1 LESFPYR
8 VVTSFR
14 RPGRMAPGPAS
25 SRFSAPTTTSLEL
38 APIAVVR
45 PGPPRFRSQVFS
57 TSQRFPGTSEL
68 GDLVSCRRR
77 PWGSPFRALLLARIA
92 CASRRRL
99 LPCSSPPSYLRCSA
113 RDLVLR
119 ASPTPALMARWPG
132 FPPELGHRFR
142 RPVPHAL
149 AHGPATTS
157 PTSWTTCTE
166 VTSFRRLR
174 LLRSFTPLAS
184 PCARRAAFADAPRP
198 MLSWALPLQSLDPVE
213 PRTLS

>member
-119 ASPTPALMARWPG
+119 VSPTPALVARWPG

-157 PTSWTTCTE
+157 PTSWTTCTG